1 MSVYI
6 EFCNEAKDVI
16 KGEVKQKGYENHVEL
31 ESVTFAM
38 EKPGEGLTGSAR
50 RRGDVKFNDISITKF
65 FDSSSAGFCKNIS
78 GGKVF
83 SCLKI
88 KFTASFTDNV
98 DTSKSTQIVYLELEL
113 NDVQVTNYSLSG
125 DGEETPKEE
134 ISLNYEKI
142 TSRYT
147 PKTKKGDTGTG
158 ETWGYTIDTGEA
170 F

>member
-6 EFCNEAKDVI
+6 EFASDKDV
-16 KGEVKQKGYENHVEL
+16 KGEVKQKGYEGHVEL

-65 FDSSSAGFCKNIS
+65 FDSSSAAFCKNIS

-83 SCLKI
+83 KMLKI
-88 KFTASFTDNV
+88 KFTSSFTDEV
-98 DTSKSTQIVYLELEL
+98 KTSKSTQEVYLELEL

-142 TSRYT
+142 TSNYK
-147 PKTKKGDTGTG
+147 PKDKAGAAAGG
-158 ETWGYTIDTGEA
+158 ETWGYIIDTGEA